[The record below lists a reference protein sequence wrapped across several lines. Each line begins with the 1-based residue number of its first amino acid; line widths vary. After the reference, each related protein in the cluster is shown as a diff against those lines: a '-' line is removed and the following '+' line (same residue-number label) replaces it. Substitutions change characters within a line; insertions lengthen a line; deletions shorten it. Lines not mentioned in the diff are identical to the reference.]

1 VVKKRT
7 PPRKS
12 SAKKRVKKAARPAR
26 KAAGAKAKAAAPG
39 GVNFNPVKKQLRAHI
54 AELEAKLG
62 GPEARAAAV
71 DKTPFETLDKLKA
84 VNRQLTDLCQP
95 TMVIGS

>member
-1 VVKKRT
+1 MVKKRT

-12 SAKKRVKKAARPAR
+12 SGKKRVTKAARPVR
-26 KAAGAKAKAAAPG
+26 KAARAKAKAAAPG
-39 GVNFNPVKKQLRAHI
+39 GVDFNPVKKRLRAHI

-84 VNRQLTDLCQP
+84 LNERLTDLCQP